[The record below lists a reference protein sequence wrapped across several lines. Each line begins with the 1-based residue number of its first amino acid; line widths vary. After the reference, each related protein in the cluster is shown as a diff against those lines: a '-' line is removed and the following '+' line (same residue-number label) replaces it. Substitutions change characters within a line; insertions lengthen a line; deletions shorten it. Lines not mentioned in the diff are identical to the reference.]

1 MFGYKTEAW
10 FPIACKRCVLPTPVF
25 PKIKNGLYATPSL
38 FTTAFAAAQTYSLCG
53 DIINSLKE
61 YLLFKL
67 LFLSILSKESC
78 VSKAVGVFFF
88 NKFLLLWFV

>member
-78 VSKAVGVFFF
+78 VSKAVGVFF
-88 NKFLLLWFV
+88 